1 MDCGNNDKFAKEP
14 DPSGSEKPLPEG
26 FQSWKLIVGRGLCH
40 ENSKNN

>member
-26 FQSWKLIVGRGLCH
+26 FSGMK
-40 ENSKNN
+40 S